1 MKEKNKKVALLLKV
15 MIIGFALLGIWV
27 YGRLVPGDLEVAII
41 EHVNGMMANIEMTD
55 YYREYLTMAYWGL
68 TILFACTGIPCYIV
82 LALTWKMASTLEEN
96 KPFVLENAKRL
107 KRIAQFSLINIPL
120 GIVCIIAFW
129 IVLDIYS
136 ELIYIMA
143 SACLFAI
150 PFAIVTWALSYMIEK
165 AAEIQMENDL
175 TI

>member
-1 MKEKNKKVALLLKV
+1 MKEKNKKVALLLKI
-15 MIIGFALLGIWV
+15 MIVGFALLGIWV
-27 YGRLVPGDLEVAII
+27 YGRLVPGDLEVAIL
-41 EHVNGMMANIEMTD
+41 EHVNGMMGNIEMTD

-68 TILFACTGIPCYIV
+68 IAVFAITGIPCYIV
-82 LALTWKMASTLEEN
+82 LAHTWKMASTLEEN
-96 KPFVLENAKRL
+96 KPFVMENAKRL
-107 KRIAQFSLINIPL
+107 KQIAKLALIDMVL
-120 GIVCIIAFW
+120 GLLCIVVFW

-150 PFAIVTWALSYMIEK
+150 PFAIVTWALSYMVEK
-165 AAEIQMENDL
+165 AAELQMENDL